1 MVAVLDERFPPGW
14 ATERPWLDDL
24 AAFLRAALGVT
35 AIVSEVDTDP
45 WTVHAPSIVEQRSLA
60 Q

>member
-1 MVAVLDERFPPGW
+1 MWFPPGW